1 MINKTQSMFLVIFIA
16 ISLLF
21 IAEIYEPAFKVW
33 GVAFEKVMTKASTNT
48 TEETNADQNYYR
60 KKYSRVSST
69 EQYTTQNNHKVID
82 TDIGEILEYIF
93 WLTYKNRLIQKISYI
108 DIFISK
114 NSYFTDTCWSR
125 CKWPTKC
132 KECNKCKMCL
142 YCYSCTFPSNQCE
155 HCNVCKTGTKF
166 CLNCCG
172 FKLY

>member
-114 NSYFTDTCWSR
+114 NSFLQILAGVDVNGQQNVKSAISVR
-125 CKWPTKC
+125 CAYIVIPV
-132 KECNKCKMCL
+132 L
-142 YCYSCTFPSNQCE
+142 FPRINANIAMFVKQEPNS
-155 HCNVCKTGTKF
+155 V
-166 CLNCCG
+166 
-172 FKLY
+172 